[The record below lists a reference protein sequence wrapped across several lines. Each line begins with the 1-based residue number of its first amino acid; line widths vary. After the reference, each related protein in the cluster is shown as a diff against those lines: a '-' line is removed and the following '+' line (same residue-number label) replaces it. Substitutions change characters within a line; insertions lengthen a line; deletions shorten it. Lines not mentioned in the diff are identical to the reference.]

1 VGDAE
6 FHMPNLTHVIGE
18 TGSVRSRGRPTV
30 QIDHADLILAPEPGR
45 TVIRPFSPGYPA
57 GFDGP
62 GTNRAQRIANLAM
75 AYDDDLIHFVVG
87 RLDESLGNQHRNFEA
102 VLLSRF
108 QEVNGSLIEC
118 GDVSRERAIV
128 IGAFFSEE
136 YSFEAAALFNPTMV
150 LHPNQSGMHED
161 EFRFIMAL
169 RGMGEGH
176 LSSVTFRTGV
186 WRGASDVRIDT
197 PSPYS
202 VAPEVDTPEEE
213 RADNPVRLSTPQS
226 HDLSE
231 TVLFPILKSQVGGIE
246 DMRLVRFTNDD
257 GTTTYHGTFTAFSGV
272 GIRSEMLS
280 TDDFSNFVM
289 TPLRGS
295 AATGKGM
302 ALFPR
307 RIGGDYVMLG
317 RQDNESI
324 WLHRSDDL
332 FSWSG
337 GDKLIS
343 PKFAWDAAQMGNCGS
358 PIEIDEGWL
367 VVTHGV
373 GPVRSY
379 SIGAALLDRDDP
391 GRVLGRVAHPVLVP
405 APEERDGYVPNVVYS
420 CGGLVRGRRLMLPYG
435 VADNYTKFASI
446 PLDSLL
452 AAIQ

>member
-1 VGDAE
+1 
-6 FHMPNLTHVIGE
+6 MPNLTQVMYDAALG
-18 TGSVRSRGRPTV
+18 RSRGSSTV
-30 QIDHADLILAPEPGR
+30 QVDHADLTLAPEPGR

-62 GTNRAQRIANLAM
+62 GTSRAQRIADLALG
-75 AYDDDLIHFVVG
+75 YEDCLIKFVLD
-87 RLDESLGNQHRNFEA
+87 RLDEALGSQHRDFEA
-102 VLLSRF
+102 VLLRRF
-108 QEVNGSLIEC
+108 EEINGSLIKC
-118 GDVSRERAIV
+118 GNISRERAIV

-136 YSFEAAALFNPTMV
+136 YSFEAAALFNPSMV
-150 LHPNQSGMHED
+150 LHPDQSGMRED

-186 WRGASDVRIDT
+186 WRGTSDVKVDA
-197 PSPYS
+197 PSPFS
-202 VAPEVDTPEEE
+202 VAPDVDTPEEE
-213 RADNPVRLSTPQS
+213 RDDHPVHVSTRHS

-231 TVLFPILKSQVGGIE
+231 TVLFPILKSQAGGIE
-246 DMRLVRFTNDD
+246 DMRLVRFGNDN
-257 GTTTYHGTFTAFSGV
+257 GTTTYYGTFTAFSGT
-272 GIRSEMLS
+272 GIRSELLS

-289 TPLRGS
+289 TPLGGS
-295 AATGKGM
+295 ASVGKGM

-307 RIGGDYVMLG
+307 KIGGAYVMLG

-332 FSWSG
+332 FTWNG

-343 PKFAWDAAQMGNCGS
+343 PKFAWDATQMGNCGS

-379 SIGAALLDRDDP
+379 SIGAALLDKSDP
-391 GRVLGRVAHPVLVP
+391 GKVLGRVSHPVLVP

-452 AAIQ
+452 AALQ